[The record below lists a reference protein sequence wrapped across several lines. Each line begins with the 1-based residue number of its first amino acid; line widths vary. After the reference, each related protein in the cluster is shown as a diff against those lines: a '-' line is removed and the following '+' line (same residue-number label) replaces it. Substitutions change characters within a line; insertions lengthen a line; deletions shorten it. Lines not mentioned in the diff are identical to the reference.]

1 MGHGLAWENGRK
13 SAVLRFL
20 LCVCKSARVSLSLSM
35 CVGSARLKLS
45 HVCATP
51 TTFLSFYSF
60 HSTFSLSLIFLFF
73 SQLLH
78 THAGIQTERGKI
90 RSGGG
95 GADGTRNSSLVSFLF
110 HRWRSH
116 LRMGAPGNIKWVLL
130 FGLNRNE
137 RRSKQQSRESFRVFQ
152 MGSSLFSSR
161 QRLNENG
168 KESQNGEG
176 IGVERRR
183 EAAVG
188 LWNAVS
194 APLSLSVC
202 VREGFALTHIRP
214 GPIQPRRL
222 TAFLY
227 TLLTNAVVWPQSV
240 STISVLLL
248 LHSDSLD
255 YPISLSADCVSWF

>member
-1 MGHGLAWENGRK
+1 
-13 SAVLRFL
+13 L
-20 LCVCKSARVSLSLSM
+20 L
-35 CVGSARLKLS
+35 
-45 HVCATP
+45 
-51 TTFLSFYSF
+51 
-60 HSTFSLSLIFLFF
+60 
-73 SQLLH
+73 
-78 THAGIQTERGKI
+78 
-90 RSGGG
+90 
-95 GADGTRNSSLVSFLF
+95 

-137 RRSKQQSRESFRVFQ
+137 RRSKQQSRESFRVLQ

-194 APLSLSVC
+194 APLSLSLCVC
-202 VREGFALTHIRP
+202 VRGLCSHTHSP
-214 GPIQPRRL
+214 GSHSAPSPHRIP
-222 TAFLY
+222 
-227 TLLTNAVVWPQSV
+227 
-240 STISVLLL
+240 
-248 LHSDSLD
+248 LHSSDERG
-255 YPISLSADCVSWF
+255 CVASVRLHHHHQCAAAAAA

>member
-1 MGHGLAWENGRK
+1 
-13 SAVLRFL
+13 
-20 LCVCKSARVSLSLSM
+20 
-35 CVGSARLKLS
+35 
-45 HVCATP
+45 
-51 TTFLSFYSF
+51 
-60 HSTFSLSLIFLFF
+60 
-73 SQLLH
+73 
-78 THAGIQTERGKI
+78 
-90 RSGGG
+90 
-95 GADGTRNSSLVSFLF
+95 
-110 HRWRSH
+110 
-116 LRMGAPGNIKWVLL
+116 
-130 FGLNRNE
+130 
-137 RRSKQQSRESFRVFQ
+137 

-194 APLSLSVC
+194 ARLSLSLSLCVC
-202 VREGFALTHIRP
+202 EGFALTHIRP

-240 STISVLLL
+240 STITTSVLLLL

-255 YPISLSADCVSWF
+255 